1 MILKEAG
8 GRMENAAGSINSKD
22 NMFAG
27 SSGNAVSDKV
37 GKMFGQSGNQNPIA
51 DPNEKEEDTNT
62 TSFSASEETTPST
75 TSVENETQVE
85 HPEGETVDFSDTDT
99 ETFSDETLKNYEQY
113 KKNAP
118 KAESNKGKLKNLDI
132 SPTSTK
138 PVTSGDSGSGS
149 GGIGAMTNMFQG
161 LMGSGGEGASD
172 MGGDSADMAS
182 DMGDMADAGDAA
194 DAASDER
201 LKHIFGDNQDAIKA
215 FAKINAIEFTYND
228 KAKEIPDGE
237 NKGIDDDVH
246 YGVKAQEIAENPFTE
261 SAVKKDPISD
271 YLTIDI
277 KELTTANTA
286 IISEICKRILVI
298 EKVLGIKVV

>member
-51 DPNEKEEDTNT
+51 DPNEKEEDT
-62 TSFSASEETTPST
+62 SFSASEETTPST
-75 TSVENETQVE
+75 TSTENETQVE

-138 PVTSGDSGSGS
+138 PVTSGDSGSSS
-149 GGIGAMTNMFQG
+149 GGIGAMANMFQG
-161 LMGSGGEGASD
+161 MMNAQGGEGASD